1 MFISNLSLCPSL
13 ELQIYSN
20 YLTSFTTIILV
31 KVLSYKVTVITS
43 FQPISL
49 DLTVIS
55 KRNLKF
61 IYIWNLVLSL
71 ELHFY
76 CNNLFSTH
84 LFIISSITSHFIY
97 HMFISNLH
105 IYCNYPFSI
114 DLFFLTVSLNLIFFW
129 VLSYIFTVITFV
141 QPISIDINFLYYYYL
156 CSSLELQIYSNYLFS
171 TYLSRFNFHIQL
183 ES

>member
-1 MFISNLSLCPSL
+1 MFISNLSLCSSL

-55 KRNLKF
+55 KQNLKF

-76 CNNLFSTH
+76 CNNLFSVH
-84 LFIISSITSHFIY
+84 LLIISSITSHLIY

-105 IYCNYPFSI
+105 IYCKYP
-114 DLFFLTVSLNLIFFW
+114 LFNWSLYSYCIFKINHFLSFELHIYGN
-129 VLSYIFTVITFV
+129 
-141 QPISIDINFLYYYYL
+141 NL
-156 CSSLELQIYSNYLFS
+156 CSTHIYWY
-171 TYLSRFNFHIQL
+171 
-183 ES
+183 